1 MTDERLAPEG
11 HFRKSVLDNGL
22 RVITERVPYV
32 RSVSLGVWIQVGSRD
47 EMPHERGISHFLEHM
62 FFKGTAR
69 RDTFDIAN
77 SLESLGG
84 SLDAFTYRDL
94 TCLYARVLDEDL
106 EVALD
111 VVADMLQHSALD
123 PKEIE
128 KEKRVVLEEIQ
139 NVEDTPDD
147 LIHDLFAE
155 SVWGPHPVGAPIL
168 GTPATVKAF
177 SRQML
182 LDYLGRRY
190 RPERIVLSA
199 AGNLEHDRVVALA
212 AEQFGGL
219 PVSDDPYVRQ
229 GPADIPRQDRHV
241 RRDIGQTHIC
251 LGTRAFAY
259 THPRQYDLL
268 VANTVLG
275 GGMTSRLFQTVR
287 ESLGLAYSVYS
298 YLESLEDT
306 GLFGTYVACDGKRV
320 GRALDVLKAEL
331 DRFRRGGITEEE
343 LRCARAQLRGEL
355 ILGFESMDRRM
366 SRIAREEIYTG
377 RYYRPE
383 ELLAAIDRV
392 TREGVLEVSADL
404 LSEDRLHQITV
415 GP

>member
-1 MTDERLAPEG
+1 VTDKRTTPEG
-11 HFRKSVLDNGL
+11 RFQKSVLDNGL
-22 RVITERVPYV
+22 RVVTEQVPYV
-32 RSVSLGVWIQVGSRD
+32 RSISLGVWILVGSRD

-94 TCLYARVLDEDL
+94 TCLYARALDEDL

-111 VVADMLQHSALD
+111 VLADMLQHSALD

-168 GTPATVKAF
+168 GTPATVKSF
-177 SRQML
+177 SRDML
-182 LDYLGRRY
+182 QAYLDRRY
-190 RPERIVLSA
+190 RPERVVLSA
-199 AGNLEHDRVVALA
+199 AGNLDHARVVELA
-212 AEQFGGL
+212 SAHFGAMQPAGE
-219 PVSDDPYVRQ
+219 PYVRQ
-229 GPADIPRQDRHV
+229 GPAEIARENRHV

-259 THPRQYDLL
+259 THPRQYDLM
-268 VANTVLG
+268 VANTALG
-275 GGMTSRLFQTVR
+275 GGMTSRLFQKVR

-320 GRALDVLKAEL
+320 TRALDVLKAEL
-331 DRFRRGGITEEE
+331 DAFRREGITDEE
-343 LRCARAQLRGEL
+343 LRCCKAQLRGEL

-377 RYYRPE
+377 RYHRPE

-392 TREGVLEVSADL
+392 TREGVRAVSADL
-404 LSEDRLHQITV
+404 LGEERLHQITV